1 MYDLVL
7 TNGLVVDG
15 SRGKPYTANVCIRE
29 GKIARITRDRVEAL
43 ETVDVAGLAVTP
55 GFIDTHT
62 HSDTSHLRPYP
73 VESQVAQG
81 VTTELAGNCG
91 TSVMPATAQRKED
104 LDAHMRRRK
113 GSDCFLSVS
122 DYAAAGN
129 EMGACLNY
137 GTLIGHSTL
146 RLAVM
151 GFVNRDPEPE
161 EMEQLK
167 ALLEQEL
174 QRGAFGMSLG
184 LIYPPSAFC
193 KTWELVELAKVV
205 ARYDGILAVHMR
217 NEGPRLFEAVEEM
230 LGIAR
235 ASGVHVHISHLK
247 LMGKPQWGKHPRLLK
262 MLTDARAEGLNITC
276 DQYPFPA
283 SSTSLSALVPHWAH
297 EGGAEELVR
306 RLEAREGDIC
316 QGIAREMENRGGPG
330 AILVANTYGSNTQ
343 WQGKYISQLM
353 EELGLDAVETVRH
366 VLIHCGGRAFCVYF
380 SMSREDMLAIMGQ
393 LFICVGSD
401 GESLSHDRENTPY
414 VPHPRYFSAFSRFYQ
429 TVREEKLMPLED
441 AVYKTTALPAG
452 VLGLRTKG
460 LLKEGMDADIAVFD
474 PERFASRSDFLE
486 SRARPVGMQH
496 VLVAGKFVIRDG
508 VSTGAKPGR
517 VILKKA

>member
-15 SRGKPYTANVCIRE
+15 SRGKPYIANVCIRD
-29 GKIARITRDRVEAL
+29 GKIARITPDRVEAL
-43 ETVDVAGLAVTP
+43 EAVDVAGLAVTP

-62 HSDTSHLRPYP
+62 HSDASHMQPYP

-91 TSVMPATAQRKED
+91 TSVMPATAARKEA
-104 LDAHMRRRK
+104 LDAHMRTRK
-113 GSDCFLSVS
+113 GSECFLSVS

-129 EMGACLNY
+129 AHGACLNY

-146 RLAVM
+146 RLGVM
-151 GFVNRDPEPE
+151 GFVNRDPDAR
-161 EMEQLK
+161 EMEALK
-167 ALLEQEL
+167 ALLEQEM

-205 ARYDGILAVHMR
+205 AKYDGILAVHMR

-230 LGIAR
+230 IGIAR
-235 ASGVHVHISHLK
+235 QSGVHVHISHLK
-247 LMGKPQWGKHPRLLK
+247 IMGKPRWGQNPRLLK
-262 MLTDARAEGLNITC
+262 LLNSARAQGLNITC

-297 EGGAEELVR
+297 EGGAEAMVA
-306 RLEAREGDIC
+306 RLTAREGDIC

-330 AILVANTYGSNTQ
+330 AILVSNTYGRNTQ

-353 EELGLDAVETVRH
+353 EELGLDPVETVRH
-366 VLIHCGGRAFCVYF
+366 VLINCGGRAFCVYF
-380 SMSREDMLAIMGQ
+380 SMSREDMLAIMRQ
-393 LFICVGSD
+393 MFICVGSD
-401 GESLSHDRENTPY
+401 GESLSHDKENTPF

-429 TVREEKLMPLED
+429 TVREERLMPLED
-441 AVYKTTALPAG
+441 AVYKTTALPASI
-452 VLGLRTKG
+452 LGLQSKG
-460 LLKEGMDADIAVFD
+460 LLREGMDADIAVFD

-486 SRARPVGMQH
+486 SRARPVGMHH
-496 VLVAGKFVIRDG
+496 VLVAGQFVIRDG
-508 VSTGAKPGR
+508 SSTGAKPGR
-517 VILKKA
+517 VILKRS